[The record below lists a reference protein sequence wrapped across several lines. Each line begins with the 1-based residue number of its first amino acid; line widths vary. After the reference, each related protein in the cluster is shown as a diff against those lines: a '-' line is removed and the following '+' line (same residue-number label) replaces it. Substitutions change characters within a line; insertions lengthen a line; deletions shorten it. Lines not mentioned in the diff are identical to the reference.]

1 MNADR
6 LVGWALVA
14 VGLWA
19 IFAILVGALVL
30 AIVEALKPWVD
41 RTVAKHV
48 AAALDN
54 KEIRR

>member
-6 LVGWALVA
+6 LIGFALVA

-30 AIVEALKPWVD
+30 AIIEALKPWAD

-54 KEIRR
+54 KESRR